1 MKTLGALTISLLLA
15 APLAAQDPGEVVA
28 SFHEALARGDTAET
42 LSHLDPDVLIFE
54 SGGAETSRDQFASS
68 HMGADMAYA
77 AATTR
82 ETIDSRTDL
91 VGDVAI
97 VTSRSRTTGTYR
109 EREVNSAGTET
120 VVLKRTEGVWRIV
133 HIHWS
138 SRRQR

>member
-1 MKTLGALTISLLLA
+1 MRMLLVFMTWVFLV
-15 APLAAQDPGEVVA
+15 APAAAQEPGEVVA
-28 SFHEALARGDTAET
+28 AFHEALARGDTSGT

-54 SGGAETSRDQFASS
+54 SGGAETSRDEFASS

-82 ETIDSRTDL
+82 ETIDSRTD
-91 VGDVAI
+91 VSGDVAI
-97 VTSRSRTTGTYR
+97 VMNRSKTTGTYR
-109 EREVNSAGTET
+109 EREVNSTGTET

>member
-1 MKTLGALTISLLLA
+1 MRTFSVCMISVFLA
-15 APLAAQDPGEVVA
+15 APVAAQEPAEVVA
-28 SFHEALARGDTAET
+28 AFHTALARSDTSAT

-54 SGGAETSRDQFASS
+54 SGGAETSRDEFASS

-82 ETIDSRTDL
+82 ETTSSQTD
-91 VGDVAI
+91 VFGDVAI
-97 VTSRSRTTGTYR
+97 VTSRTKTTGTYR
-109 EREVNSAGTET
+109 DREVNSTGAET
-120 VVLKRTEGVWRIV
+120 VVLKRTAGVWRIV